1 MNQPSRHVDIR
12 KTTVFVIV
20 INSLQ
25 ILMMAVI
32 LFLHYGVPGF
42 GLKEE
47 HLRLLVLAACLV
59 VSVGAA
65 FDIRDALNTRRL
77 LRDSFAMS
85 STIGNMTELNNTL
98 RAQRHDFLNHLQV
111 VGSLIELREY
121 EEAERYLEKIY
132 GRVSAAGI
140 AMKTANPAVNALLQV
155 KLTACERAGIP
166 VQLVIRSR
174 WEGLA
179 PEGWAMCKVLS
190 NLIDNAIDA
199 IREGGEEALVH
210 GLRIA
215 LTEDGKT
222 CRFEIANGGP
232 AIPEALLPRLFEP
245 GVTTKAE
252 GHGMGLWIVKNTLDE
267 CGGGIAV
274 HSSEGGETVF
284 SGWVPK
290 KEEEKADGA
299 EG

>member
-1 MNQPSRHVDIR
+1 MNQPSHHVDIR

-32 LFLHYGVPGF
+32 LVLQYGVPGIH
-42 GLKEE
+42 LKES
-47 HLRLLVLAACLV
+47 HLRVLVVFACLV
-59 VSVGAA
+59 VSAGAA

-77 LRDSFAMS
+77 LRDSSAMS
-85 STIGNMTELNNTL
+85 STIGHMAELNNTL

-121 EEAERYLEKIY
+121 GEAERYLEKIY
-132 GRVSAAGI
+132 GRVSAVSR

-155 KLTACERAGIP
+155 KLAACERAGIP
-166 VQLVIRSR
+166 VQLVIRSS
-174 WEGLA
+174 WSDLA

-199 IREGGEEALVH
+199 IGEGGEAALVH

-215 LTEDGKT
+215 LTEDADT

-232 AIPEALLPRLFEP
+232 AIPADMLPRLFDP

-252 GHGMGLWIVKNTLDE
+252 GHGMGLYIVRTTLDE
-267 CGGGIAV
+267 CGGGIEV
-274 HSSEGGETVF
+274 HSAEGGETVF
-284 SGWVPK
+284 SGWVPRRHGP
-290 KEEEKADGA
+290 AA
-299 EG
+299 

>member
-1 MNQPSRHVDIR
+1 MNQSPRHVDVR

-32 LFLHYGVPGF
+32 LVLQFGVPG
-42 GLKEE
+42 LRLQEI
-47 HLRLLVLAACLV
+47 HLRILVLFACLV
-59 VSVGAA
+59 VSAGAA

-77 LRDSFAMS
+77 LRDSSAMS
-85 STIGNMTELNNTL
+85 STIGHMTELNNTL

-121 EEAERYLEKIY
+121 DEAERYLEKIY
-132 GRVSAAGI
+132 GRVNAAGR

-155 KLTACERAGIP
+155 KLGACERAGIP

-174 WEGLA
+174 WDDLA

-199 IREGGEEALVH
+199 IQEGGEEAIVH

-215 LTEDGKT
+215 LTEDADT

-232 AIPEALLPRLFEP
+232 AIPSLMLPRLFEP

-252 GHGMGLWIVKNTLDE
+252 GHGMGLYIVKKTLDE

-274 HSSEGGETVF
+274 RSAEGGETVF
-284 SGWVPK
+284 SGWVPRSGG
-290 KEEEKADGA
+290 KEA
-299 EG
+299 

>member
-1 MNQPSRHVDIR
+1 MSKPHRVDIA

-32 LFLHYGVPGF
+32 LFLQFGVRGIH
-42 GLKEE
+42 LREN
-47 HLRLLVLAACLV
+47 HLRLLVLVACLV
-59 VSVGAA
+59 VSAGAA

-77 LRDSFAMS
+77 LRDSSAMS
-85 STIGNMTELNNTL
+85 STIGHMTELNNTL

-111 VGSLIELREY
+111 VGSLIELQEY
-121 EEAERYLEKIY
+121 DEAERYLEKIY
-132 GRVSAAGI
+132 GRVSAAGK

-155 KLTACERAGIP
+155 KLAACERAGIP

-174 WEGLA
+174 WDDLV

-199 IREGGEEALVH
+199 IGEGGEEALVH

-215 LTEDGKT
+215 LTEDEKT

-232 AIPEALLPRLFEP
+232 AIPADMLPRLFDA

-252 GHGMGLWIVKNTLDE
+252 GHGMGLYIVKTTLDE
-267 CGGGIAV
+267 CGGGITV
-274 HSSEGGETVF
+274 RSSEGGETVF
-284 SGWVPK
+284 SGWVPRRG
-290 KEEEKADGA
+290 KENEA
-299 EG
+299 